1 MGMRMTPRNRIWLVP
16 LLGLLSLGATG
27 RGVPLVEAVK
37 AKDVATVRALLQ
49 QPLDVNVA
57 ELDGTTALH
66 WAVHGDDLDIVDLVL
81 NAGAEVTATN
91 RYGVTALSI
100 ACENGNPLLI
110 ARLLQAGA
118 DPNTTLADGETAL
131 MTAARTGRPDA
142 LTVLLRYGAEVNAK
156 ERQRGQTALI
166 WAASE
171 NNAAA
176 ADVLIRAGARTDWQ
190 STGEFTPLLF
200 ATRAGHIETTRVLL
214 GAGADVNDTLP
225 DGTSA
230 LALAIIN
237 AHYEL
242 AVVLL
247 DAGADPHADGQ
258 GWTALHQV
266 AYTRRPNVGLSN
278 PGAVP
283 TGTMSSLELADRLV
297 AHGANLNARQW
308 KERKLSRFT
317 DDRNIL
323 NRVGATPFLLAAKHA
338 DAGLM
343 RALVAHGADPFL
355 TNEDG
360 TTPLMAAA
368 GVGIWVV
375 GGSAGTN
382 EEALEAVQLA
392 LALGGDVHAVDDY
405 GYTALHGAAHREA
418 MAIVRLLADEGATLD
433 ARLTKTSA
441 HKNGGK
447 EGWTPLTIAEGVFY
461 ANTFKRSLETAA
473 LLRDL
478 MQQRGLPTDRQR
490 AGDGGVA
497 STPPQ
502 DER

>member
-1 MGMRMTPRNRIWLVP
+1 MTVRERTDDAKGKRVRVFSRTCAVP
-16 LLGLLSLGATG
+16 VLALLSLGATASDS
-27 RGVPLVEAVK
+27 PLVDAVK
-37 AKDVATVRALLQ
+37 ASDAATVRALLQ
-49 QPLDVNVA
+49 QEVDVGGTDI
-57 ELDGTTALH
+57 DGTTALH
-66 WAVHGDDLDIVDLVL
+66 WAVHHDDPDIVDLL
-81 NAGAEVTATN
+81 LAAGVDAAAAN
-91 RYGVTALSI
+91 RYGATPLSL
-100 ACENGNPLLI
+100 ACENGNAAI
-110 ARLLQAGA
+110 IERLLQAGA
-118 DPNTTLADGETAL
+118 DPNTTMADGETAL

-176 ADVLIRAGARTDWQ
+176 AAVLSHAGARTDWR
-190 STGEFTPLLF
+190 STGGFTPLLF

-247 DAGADPHADGQ
+247 DAGADPNADRQ

-317 DDRNIL
+317 DDRNVL

-343 RALVAHGADPFL
+343 RALVAHGADPLL

-375 GGSAGTN
+375 GESAGTN
-382 EEALEAVQLA
+382 AEALEAVQLA
-392 LALGGDVHAVDDY
+392 LELGGDVNAVDDY
-405 GYTALHGAAHREA
+405 GYTALHGASHRSA
-418 MAIVRLLADEGATLD
+418 VAIVQLLADEGATLD
-433 ARLTKTSA
+433 AKLTKTSVRRD
-441 HKNGGK
+441 GGK

-461 ANTFKRSLETAA
+461 ANTFKRSFETAA

-478 MQQRGLPTDRQR
+478 MERRGS
-490 AGDGGVA
+490 
-497 STPPQ
+497 STFP
-502 DER
+502 

>member
-100 ACENGNPLLI
+100 ACENGNALLI
-110 ARLLQAGA
+110 ERLLQAGA

-247 DAGADPHADGQ
+247 DAGADPHADEL

-266 AYTRRPNVGLSN
+266 AFTRRPNVGLSN

-283 TGTMSSLELADRLV
+283 TGTVGPLDLVSRLV
-297 AHGANLNARQW
+297 EHGADPNARQT
-308 KERKLSRFT
+308 KERRLKNRL

-338 DAGLM
+338 DAALM
-343 RALVAHGADPFL
+343 RALVAHGADPLL

-375 GGSAGTN
+375 GESGGTN
-382 EEALEAVQLA
+382 AEAFEAVQLA
-392 LALGGDVHAVDDY
+392 LDLGGDVTAVDHY
-405 GYTALHGAAHREA
+405 GYTALHGAAHRGSP
-418 MAIVRLLADEGATLD
+418 AIVQLLADEGATLD
-433 ARLTKTSA
+433 AKLTKTSVRRD
-441 HKNGGK
+441 GGK

-461 ANTFKRSLETAA
+461 ANTFKRNFETAA

-478 MQQRGLPTDRQR
+478 MATDQ
-490 AGDGGVA
+490 
-497 STPPQ
+497 
-502 DER
+502 

>member
-1 MGMRMTPRNRIWLVP
+1 MP
-16 LLGLLSLGATG
+16 LLGLLSVGATG
-27 RGVPLVEAVK
+27 RAVPLVEAVK
-37 AKDVATVRALLQ
+37 ARDVETVRALLEQ
-49 QPLDVNVA
+49 RVDVNLP

-66 WAVHGDDLDIVDLVL
+66 WAVHHDDLETVGLML
-81 NAGAEVTATN
+81 RAGADVKATN
-91 RYGVTALSI
+91 RYGATPLWL
-100 ACENGNPLLI
+100 ACENGNAAIIERLLI
-110 ARLLQAGA
+110 AGV
-118 DPNTTLADGETAL
+118 DSNTTTADGETAL
-131 MTAARTGRPDA
+131 MTAARTGRADA
-142 LTVLLRYGAEVNAK
+142 VTVLLQHGAEVNAK
-156 ERQRGQTALI
+156 ERRREQTAMM

-171 NNAAA
+171 NNATAA
-176 ADVLIRAGARTDWQ
+176 EVLIHAGADIQAR
-190 STGEFTPLLF
+190 STGGFTPLLF
-200 ATRAGHIETTRVLL
+200 ATRAGHIATTRALL
-214 GAGADVNDTLP
+214 AGGANVHDTLP

-230 LALAIIN
+230 LVLAIIN

-242 AVVLL
+242 AAVLL
-247 DAGADPHADGQ
+247 EAGADLNADAQ

-266 AYTRRPNVGLSN
+266 SYTRRPNIGLSN
-278 PGAVP
+278 PGPVP
-283 TGTMSSLELADRLV
+283 TGTMSSLELVSRLV
-297 AHGANLNARQW
+297 AHGANPNARQT
-308 KERKLSRFT
+308 KEQKLKRAT
-317 DDRNIL
+317 DGRSLL

-343 RALVAHGADPFL
+343 RALVAHGADPLL
-355 TNEDG
+355 TTEDG

-375 GGSAGTN
+375 GESAGTN

-405 GYTALHGAAHREA
+405 GYTALHGAAHRGA
-418 MAIVRLLADEGATLD
+418 MAIVRLLADEGAQLD

-441 HKNGGK
+441 RRNGGQA
-447 EGWTPLTIAEGVFY
+447 GWTPLTIADGVFY

-478 MQQRGLPTDRQR
+478 LQQRGLPTDRRR

-502 DER
+502 DGR